1 VSGRSAAGGFLF
13 GVLQTEYETVYAI
26 VATGGRQYR
35 VEAGQRLE
43 VEKVTA
49 EAGTEIVLPEV
60 LLVGDGETITVGTPT
75 IPGARVVADVLGEVK
90 GKKIIVFKYKNKVR
104 YRRKT
109 GHRQRYSRLQIK
121 EIQHGS

>member
-1 VSGRSAAGGFLF
+1 MSGRSAAGGFLF
-13 GVLQTEYETVYAI
+13 GSLLTEYHIVYAI

-35 VEAGQRLE
+35 VEPGQRLE
-43 VEKVTA
+43 IEKVSA
-49 EAGTEIVLPEV
+49 ESGTEIELGDV
-60 LLVGDGETITVGTPT
+60 LLVGDGENITVGTPT
-75 IPGARVVADVLGEVK
+75 IPGARVLADVLGEVK